1 MKAFKFL
8 LSVLLGTGYFLP
20 LLANAADG
28 DLCASPAAGIS
39 CYILCDKTAA
49 GAFNCE
55 FTVPNGGKN
64 LDAAI
69 IRAYRGTSAS
79 GCGYDDTVVASTTDT
94 NAGTAG
100 FELPSLGTLDDDGTL
115 TGGATTGLKQI
126 VVFGPI
132 GPVIRIDGTAGTGG
146 TCDGNNPLQIQ
157 LLLYPKQIN

>member
-28 DLCASPAAGIS
+28 DLCTSPAAGVS
-39 CYILCDKTAA
+39 CYILCDKTAP
-49 GAFNCE
+49 GSFNCE

-100 FELPSLGTLDDDGTL
+100 FELPSLGTLDDDGS
-115 TGGATTGLKQI
+115 GSGLKQI

-132 GPVIRIDGTAGTGG
+132 GPVIRIDGTATNG